1 MKETRTNRLARHE
14 YRRPMQSDES
24 VDFLPLGAGEQL
36 R

>member
-14 YRRPMQSDES
+14 HQRSVPCDES
-24 VDFLPLGAGEQL
+24 VVFLLIDPGEQQ